1 MARPREFDEAE
12 ALDRA
17 MLVFWRQGFSGTSIA
32 DLVEATGLQRQSLY
46 NAFGDALRALDEA
59 IAIYRERGSDLSS
72 VLLSPNAGLAELRQF
87 ILATLHIQRELDCG
101 TCMLIK
107 TAFDPGVED
116 PDARA
121 MVRQSAEQWKQRFA
135 GTLAQARL
143 RGELPPK
150 GDDAMLADYLFS
162 VHNGLSALARTGAS
176 DDAIERALD
185 HAFASLQLAK

>member
-46 NAFGDALRALDEA
+46 NAFGDKQGLFNAALAR
-59 IAIYRERGSDLSS
+59 YRERGSDLST
-72 VLLSPNAGLAELRQF
+72 VLLSPGAGLSELRQF
-87 ILATLHIQRELDCG
+87 ILATLHVQRELDCG
-101 TCMLIK
+101 TCMMIK

-116 PDARA
+116 PEARA
-121 MVRQSAEQWKQRFA
+121 MVRQSADQWKERFA
-135 GTLAQARL
+135 RALAHARQ

-162 VHNGLSALARTGAS
+162 VHTGLSALARTGAS

-185 HAFASLQLAK
+185 HALASLHLAG